1 MRKKMNAVRI
11 LSGMWNF
18 LSMSEFFCQLAISKV
33 CTFFKKKKKSECL
46 IDEILLFLTST
57 TLSLFMKALQNHK
70 IPAVL

>member
-18 LSMSEFFCQLAISKV
+18 LSMSEFFLPTGYLQSLY
-33 CTFFKKKKKSECL
+33 FFFKKKKSECL